1 MKRNMYNWLQTIAQ
15 SNKRYAFPVMT
26 YPGIELTG
34 KSIMDVITDADSQFS
49 CIEKL
54 FQRYSPIAIGSVMD
68 LSAEAEAF
76 GSQVRYSPTEVP
88 TVIGQLISGQAD
100 AEALNIPK
108 AGAGRT
114 SVYPKVC
121 EIAALKLPDVPVFG
135 GLIGP
140 FSLAGR
146 LMDMT
151 HIMIA
156 TIENPDRVEIVLS
169 KCTEFLVEYAK
180 TFKEKG
186 ANGIFIAEPAAGLL
200 SPDWCEEFSSRFVKK
215 IVDAV
220 QDEEFMVIL
229 HNCGNTKKQV
239 TSLVGTGAW
248 GLHFGNAVNMTDI
261 LPQIPKDRLA
271 FGNIDPSGAFK
282 NGTAVQMEEKVIQLL
297 TSMKPY
303 PNFVLSSG
311 CDVPPG
317 TPLTN
322 IDAFYQALNDFNLI
336 L

>member
-1 MKRNMYNWLQTIAQ
+1 MNNWQQTLTQ
-15 SNKRYAFPVMT
+15 SDKRYAFPVMT
-26 YPGIELTG
+26 YPGIELAD
-34 KSIMDVITDADSQFS
+34 KSIMDVITDAESQFS

-76 GSQVRYSPTEVP
+76 GSQVRYSMTEVP
-88 TVIGQLISGQAD
+88 TVIGQLITNQAD

-108 AGAGRT
+108 VGDGRT

-121 EIAALKLPDVPVFG
+121 EIAALKLPGLPVFG

-156 TIENPDRVEIVLS
+156 TIEDPDTVEIVLN
-169 KCTEFLVEYAK
+169 KCTDFLVEYA
-180 TFKEKG
+180 TAFKEKG
-186 ANGIFIAEPAAGLL
+186 ANGILIAEPAAGLL
-200 SPDWCEEFSSRFVKK
+200 SPAWCEEFSSRYVKK
-215 IVDAV
+215 IVYAV

-229 HNCGNTKKQV
+229 HNCGNTLKQV
-239 TSLVGTGAW
+239 PSLVSTDAR
-248 GLHFGNAVNMTDI
+248 GLHFGNAVSMTDI
-261 LPQIPKDRLA
+261 LPQIPEDRLA
-271 FGNIDPSGAFK
+271 FGNIDPSSVFK
-282 NGTAVQMEEKVIQLL
+282 NGTASQMEEKVFQLL
-297 TSMKPY
+297 TAMKPY

-317 TPLTN
+317 TPLAN
-322 IDAFYQALNDFNLI
+322 IDEFYKTLDEFNRHL
-336 L
+336 